1 MKWNQIPMSFMSN
14 LIGSML
20 LFAVFQVLA
29 VYLSAMIYE
38 VCHERIGMKQEIR
51 QNEKLKTLGQLAASM
66 AHEVRNPLTVVK
78 GFLQLMRPHENGKNG
93 YYLGIAMGELDR
105 TEAIINDYLFF
116 AKPKLTKIESF
127 SLTDL
132 VDNVISLYTPMA
144 TNNGI
149 VLSSNLQDDIVIET
163 DRGQMQQALINL
175 IKNAVEATPSDGV
188 VSVCLTG
195 QDHYAQIVITDN
207 GKGMT
212 KEQISKIGTLFFTT
226 KEMGTGIGT
235 ALAVSIIESMNGQ
248 ITYES
253 ELGAGT
259 TVTIT
264 VQYRAV
270 IGEKADTYFNWV
282 PDPVD

>member
-1 MKWNQIPMSFMSN
+1 MISFIPSFVIMGIVSIYMKWNQIPMSVMSN

-105 TEAIINDYLFF
+105 T
-116 AKPKLTKIESF
+116 
-127 SLTDL
+127 
-132 VDNVISLYTPMA
+132 
-144 TNNGI
+144 
-149 VLSSNLQDDIVIET
+149 
-163 DRGQMQQALINL
+163 
-175 IKNAVEATPSDGV
+175 
-188 VSVCLTG
+188 
-195 QDHYAQIVITDN
+195 
-207 GKGMT
+207 
-212 KEQISKIGTLFFTT
+212 
-226 KEMGTGIGT
+226 
-235 ALAVSIIESMNGQ
+235 VSIIESMNGQ